1 MSNVTTKAPSDVLLT
16 KPLTGEDQL
25 VSIAQQIEGMKDD
38 RDGVYSQ
45 ISEVQNNKS
54 FDDFKLGGLLTVA
67 QEQKWYKDDGY
78 SKFREFL
85 EAQFPTI
92 EYRKANYL
100 MNMYVALI
108 EAEVE
113 WEDEVVTA
121 GGRY

>member
-113 WEDEVVTA
+113 WEDD
-121 GGRY
+121 